1 MYILRNKSQEPV
13 KRGCRVSD
21 TVKYKTISLRNEL
34 YVRLEKMS
42 SELTDVKL
50 SIPQTIE
57 LLLKQEENS
66 QELKSGWGK

>member
-1 MYILRNKSQEPV
+1 MTDV
-13 KRGCRVSD
+13 
-21 TVKYKTISLRNEL
+21 VKYKTVSLRNDI
-34 YVRLEKMS
+34 YSKLEDMS
-42 SELTDVKL
+42 QVLVEGVKL

>member
-1 MYILRNKSQEPV
+1 M
-13 KRGCRVSD
+13 SD

-42 SELTDVKL
+42 SELTEVKL

-66 QELKSGWGK
+66 EDLKKGWGQ